1 MWIAAAIVIIAG
13 FAGAVARARHAAAR
27 LRDETLRRL
36 PVGDDG
42 IIPGAEAFELSRGTE
57 APAVLLLHGGG
68 DTPQTLRYLAEYL
81 YVRGYHV
88 RVPLLP
94 GHGRTIQDFSRVAAE
109 EWMETA
115 RCAHSDLAHA
125 HPWVGVGGLS
135 MGGALATRLAAEV
148 GSLPALV
155 LLAPYVAMPSRI
167 SVAARLSLLW
177 GAVVPYVSAVD
188 PAAARSILDREEA
201 ARSLGYGVFTPAAL
215 RALRSTVAHAIDA
228 LPNVS
233 CPTLMIQSREDNRVP
248 AAVAQ
253 RAFDRIGSSE
263 KELVWVT
270 GAGHVITV
278 DYGRDRVFQLVGDFF
293 DRSEEH
299 TSELQSRENLVCRL
313 LLEKKKNKYM

>member
-13 FAGAVARARHAAAR
+13 FAGVVARARGTAAQ

-36 PVGDDG
+36 PVGSDG
-42 IIPGAEAFELSRGTE
+42 IIPGAEAFELTRGTE
-57 APAVLLLHGGG
+57 APAILLLHGGG

-81 YVRGYHV
+81 YSRGYHV

-94 GHGRTIQDFSRVAAE
+94 GHGRTVTDFSRVTAE
-109 EWMETA
+109 EWIETV
-115 RCAHSDLAHA
+115 RSAHRDLTQSHR
-125 HPWVGVGGLS
+125 WVGVGGLS
-135 MGGALATRLAAEV
+135 MGGALAVRLAAEV

-167 SVAARLSLLW
+167 SVAARLSPLW
-177 GAVVPYVSAVD
+177 GVAVPYVSAVD
-188 PAAARSILDREEA
+188 AAAARSIHDRDEA

-215 RALRSTVAHAIDA
+215 RALRATVAHAVDL

-253 RAFDRIGSSE
+253 RAFDRIGTSD

-278 DYGRDRVFQLVGDFF
+278 DYGRDRIFQIVGDFF
-293 DRSEEH
+293 DRHRGAVPIE
-299 TSELQSRENLVCRL
+299 RRA
-313 LLEKKKNKYM
+313 

>member
-1 MWIAAAIVIIAG
+1 MWIAAAVLIIAA
-13 FAGAVARARHAAAR
+13 FAGAVARGRRAAAH

-36 PVGDDG
+36 PVGRDG
-42 IIPGAEAFELSRGTE
+42 IIPGAEAFELTRGAE

-81 YVRGYHV
+81 YSRGYNV

-94 GHGRTIQDFSRVAAE
+94 GHGRTLQDFSRVVAD
-109 EWMETA
+109 EWIETA
-115 RCAHSDLAHA
+115 RAAYRDLAQGHR
-125 HPWVGVGGLS
+125 WVGVGGLS
-135 MGGALATRLAAEV
+135 MGGALAARLGAEV
-148 GSLPALV
+148 RSLPALV

-167 SVAARLSLLW
+167 AVAARLSSLW
-177 GAVVPYVSAVD
+177 GVAIPYVSAID
-188 PAAARSILDREEA
+188 PAAARSIHDREEA

-215 RALRSTVAHAIDA
+215 RALRATVAHGIDA

-248 AAVAQ
+248 AAIAQ
-253 RAFDRIGSSE
+253 RAFDRIGASE

-278 DYGRDRVFQLVGDFF
+278 DYGRDRIFQIVGDFF
-293 DRSEEH
+293 DRHRDAVPME
-299 TSELQSRENLVCRL
+299 RRA
-313 LLEKKKNKYM
+313 

>member
-1 MWIAAAIVIIAG
+1 MWIAAAIVIIA
-13 FAGAVARARHAAAR
+13 ALVSAVTRGRRAAAR

-36 PVGDDG
+36 PVGRDG
-42 IIPGAEAFELSRGTE
+42 IIPGAEAFELTRGAE
-57 APAVLLLHGGG
+57 APAILLLHGGA

-81 YVRGYHV
+81 YSRGYNV

-94 GHGRTIQDFSRVAAE
+94 GHGRTLQDFSRVAADQ
-109 EWMETA
+109 WIETA
-115 RCAHSDLAHA
+115 RTAYRDLARA

-135 MGGALATRLAAEV
+135 MGGALAARLAAEV
-148 GSLPALV
+148 SSLPALV

-167 SVAARLSLLW
+167 VVAARLSSLW
-177 GAVVPYVSAVD
+177 GVAVPYVSAVD
-188 PAAARSILDREEA
+188 PAAARSIHDREEA

-215 RALRSTVAHAIDA
+215 RALRATVAHGIDA

-248 AAVAQ
+248 AAIAE
-253 RAFDRIGSSE
+253 RAFDRIGASE

-278 DYGRDRVFQLVGDFF
+278 DYGRDRIFQIVGDFF
-293 DRSEEH
+293 DRHRDAVPME
-299 TSELQSRENLVCRL
+299 RRA
-313 LLEKKKNKYM
+313 

>member
-13 FAGAVARARHAAAR
+13 FAGAVMRGRRAAAR

-36 PVGDDG
+36 PVGVDG
-42 IIPGAEAFELSRGTE
+42 IIPGAEAFELTRGAE
-57 APAVLLLHGGG
+57 APAILLLHGGG

-81 YVRGYHV
+81 YARGYHV

-94 GHGRTIQDFSRVAAE
+94 GHGRTVADFSRVAADQ
-109 EWMETA
+109 WMAAVRSAYRELT
-115 RCAHSDLAHA
+115 HSHR
-125 HPWVGVGGLS
+125 WVGVGGLS
-135 MGGALATRLAAEV
+135 MGGALAVRLAAEV
-148 GSLPALV
+148 RSLPALV
-155 LLAPYVAMPSRI
+155 LLAPYVAMPNRI

-177 GAVVPYVSAVD
+177 GVAVPYVSAVD
-188 PAAARSILDREEA
+188 AAAARSIHDRAEA

-215 RALRSTVAHAIDA
+215 RALRATVAHAVDA

-248 AAVAQ
+248 AALAQ
-253 RAFDRIGSSE
+253 RAFDRIGTSD

-278 DYGRDRVFQLVGDFF
+278 DYGRDRIFQMVGDFF
-293 DRSEEH
+293 DRHRGSVPIE
-299 TSELQSRENLVCRL
+299 RRA
-313 LLEKKKNKYM
+313 